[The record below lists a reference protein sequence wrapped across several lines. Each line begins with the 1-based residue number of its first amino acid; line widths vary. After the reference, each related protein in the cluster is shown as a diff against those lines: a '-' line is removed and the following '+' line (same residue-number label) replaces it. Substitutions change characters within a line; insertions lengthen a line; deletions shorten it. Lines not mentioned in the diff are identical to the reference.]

1 MSRPDEPAVVFE
13 PIDAVTFD
21 LDGTLCRYE
30 RSPGEVL
37 DLSFEAVGVE
47 PVFSEAEYSAA
58 YDRFAA
64 EGIGMN
70 ELRERCFRW
79 LCERADHDP
88 ALGTDLAAAFAAER
102 NHRRVGALPGAREA
116 IEAAR
121 EVGPV
126 ALVTNGPPDMQ
137 REKLAGV
144 GFDGAFDHLTFAGFE
159 TRAKPDPEPFD
170 RALDALSIPPE
181 RALHVGDSPET
192 DVAGAS
198 AAGMRSA
205 LVGKRSDGEP
215 THRIDSLSALPGLLE
230 RPQRRI

>member
-1 MSRPDEPAVVFE
+1 MAQSHEPAVVSG

-30 RSPGEVL
+30 RSPGELL
-37 DLSFEAVGVE
+37 DLAFEAVGVD
-47 PVFSEAEYSAA
+47 PVFSEAEYFAA

-88 ALGTDLAAAFAAER
+88 TLGTDLAAAFAAER
-102 NHRRVGALPGAREA
+102 DHRRVVPHPGAREA

-137 REKLAGV
+137 REKLVGV
-144 GFDGAFDHLTFAGFE
+144 GFDGAFAHHTFAGFE
-159 TRAKPDPEPFD
+159 TPAKPDPEPFD
-170 RALDALSIPPE
+170 RTLWRDRE
-181 RALHVGDSPET
+181 RQSVRCT
-192 DVAGAS
+192 S
-198 AAGMRSA
+198 ATPRGRMSQVR
-205 LVGKRSDGEP
+205 VR
-215 THRIDSLSALPGLLE
+215 PGCA
-230 RPQRRI
+230 RR